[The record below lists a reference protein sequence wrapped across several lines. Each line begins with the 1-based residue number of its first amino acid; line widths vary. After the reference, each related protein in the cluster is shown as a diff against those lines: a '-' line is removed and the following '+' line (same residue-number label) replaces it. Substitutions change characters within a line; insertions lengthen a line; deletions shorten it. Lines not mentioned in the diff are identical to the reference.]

1 MKGRV
6 AGVLLL
12 VVAVIASVIALDRRE
27 SGISTLDGSLIY
39 HRYTE
44 YAAWDATMWLID
56 LPTGELTQV
65 GADWKSMVS
74 PINAHFSADA
84 QTITF
89 MGSQAGLSE
98 NEWDVFTSRWQN
110 GQWQEPIN
118 ITGPNG
124 ARDEDP
130 KFSPDGSKIIYKE
143 NGVLATVSINGGAKT
158 YLTVG
163 KPQSSMPYF
172 RSNGKDVLFE
182 REGDIYLLQSGVEK
196 KMYAGEGLSSYY
208 PIGIDMDSYLYTR
221 IQYNKH
227 DSIMKGF
234 YDGSPS
240 EKYFFNSTDWDTSDS
255 YPYEDAKKVI
265 FFVSGDT
272 MIFHGGYNLAL
283 ADLGKKKT
291 YPIDEL
297 YSDSS
302 HTDINSDLQELGP
315 AWTSIRFKK

>member
-1 MKGRV
+1 MVKGLGGGFMKGRV
-6 AGVLLL
+6 AGVLVLSGLL
-12 VVAVIASVIALDRRE
+12 VASTIALDRRE
-27 SGISTLDGSLIY
+27 PNLPSLNGSLIY
-39 HRYTE
+39 HRYSE
-44 YAAWDATMWLID
+44 YGAWDATMWLLD

-65 GADWKSMVS
+65 G
-74 PINAHFSADA
+74 AHFSADA

-130 KFSPDGSKIIYKE
+130 KFSPDGSKIVYKE
-143 NGVLATVSINGGAKT
+143 NGVLATVSVNGGAKT
-158 YLTVG
+158 YLTAG

-172 RSNGKDVLFE
+172 RSNGKDILFE
-182 REGDIYLLQSGVEK
+182 REGDIYFLQNGVEK
-196 KMYAGEGLSSYY
+196 KMFAGEGLSSYY
-208 PIGIDMDSYLYTR
+208 PIGIDVDSYLYTR

-240 EKYFFNSTDWDTSDS
+240 ENYFFNSTDWDTSDP

-265 FFVSGDT
+265 FFVSGNT

-283 ADLGKKKT
+283 ADLDGKKI
-291 YPIDEL
+291 YSIDEL
-297 YSDSS
+297 YSY
-302 HTDINSDLQELGP
+302 TKQKDINSDLQELGP
-315 AWTSIRFKK
+315 AWTSVRFKK